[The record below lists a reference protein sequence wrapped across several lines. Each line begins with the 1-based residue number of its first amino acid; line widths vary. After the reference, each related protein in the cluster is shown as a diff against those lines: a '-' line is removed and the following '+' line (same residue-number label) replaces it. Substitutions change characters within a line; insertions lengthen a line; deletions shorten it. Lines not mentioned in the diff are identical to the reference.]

1 MTSDDLDLDPPASD
15 SYPEDCARGLRKYL
29 FVMAVIV
36 VGTLSGTFW
45 YRSLGPDGGSLN
57 LPMGGLA
64 AAHGGAAVNNVAGG
78 AGFGGNGGGGN
89 GLTGAGFAASP
100 RPVALTAAAGGVYP
114 DFAAVVGSLRGS
126 VVSVGRS
133 RPEGRFGF
141 NRAAMAG
148 GEAAAGGPAAAAPGG
163 DGALQFAVPAA
174 GAVLESIGTGFVV
187 RNDGYILTN
196 YHVVRGNDSMVV
208 TVFDEAGAVRYPATI
223 VKLDASVDL
232 ALLKI
237 EPRAPL
243 AVAPLGDSD
252 LTQVADEVIA
262 IGSPFGL
269 DLTVS
274 RGIISAKRKSL
285 VIEGTVHK
293 DLLQTDAAINQG
305 NSGGPLVNRS
315 GEVVG
320 VNTAIYTPTGAFA
333 GVGFA
338 VPSNQAKLFLA
349 DELALQAG
357 GAAGGA
363 WSLPVAAPP
372 GTTAMGTAGPPIM
385 AGAANPHRDE
395 RATMD
400 CGTCHQLLP
409 RPGARAPVRGL
420 TAAAPVM
427 AAPPIMAGT
436 PAPHRDGREAMDCGI
451 CHKFLPAGGVGATAR
466 GVPAAAPA
474 MAAPAIVA
482 GTPAPHRDGREA
494 MDCGIC
500 HKFLPAGGVGA
511 AARGVPAAA
520 PAMAPPPI
528 VAGTP
533 APHRDGRETMDCG
546 ICHKFLPAGG
556 ATAAPVAQPGGGGLR
571 FARPPATLALNVAVP
586 AQTGT
591 AAGGFTI
598 LGASALPVTAA
609 IAAQTG
615 MTEGKGVFVAAVVP
629 GSPAAEAGLEAG
641 MVIEKVDGRRLRTP
655 RELFS
660 AVEAAKTGDR
670 LRLLVT
676 GAKGRQELRLTVS
689 VLPAA
694 AMAPG
699 GAPGGTPGGAPAGA
713 AGMAAPGAAVAPAT
727 VPTEF
732 NWRGMEIETFAA
744 VLPPGAGGGVQ
755 LKGAV
760 IAEVIPGSPAQ
771 RAGLQANDII
781 LEVDGRPAGSAAQMN
796 QAVQAV
802 TGKRELVMRMAR
814 NNREFFAVLP

>member
-1 MTSDDLDLDPPASD
+1 
-15 SYPEDCARGLRKYL
+15 
-29 FVMAVIV
+29 
-36 VGTLSGTFW
+36 
-45 YRSLGPDGGSLN
+45 
-57 LPMGGLA
+57 
-64 AAHGGAAVNNVAGG
+64 
-78 AGFGGNGGGGN
+78 
-89 GLTGAGFAASP
+89 
-100 RPVALTAAAGGVYP
+100 
-114 DFAAVVGSLRGS
+114 
-126 VVSVGRS
+126 
-133 RPEGRFGF
+133 
-141 NRAAMAG
+141 
-148 GEAAAGGPAAAAPGG
+148 
-163 DGALQFAVPAA
+163 
-174 GAVLESIGTGFVV
+174 
-187 RNDGYILTN
+187 
-196 YHVVRGNDSMVV
+196 
-208 TVFDEAGAVRYPATI
+208 
-223 VKLDASVDL
+223 
-232 ALLKI
+232 
-237 EPRAPL
+237 
-243 AVAPLGDSD
+243 
-252 LTQVADEVIA
+252 
-262 IGSPFGL
+262 
-269 DLTVS
+269 
-274 RGIISAKRKSL
+274 
-285 VIEGTVHK
+285 
-293 DLLQTDAAINQG
+293 
-305 NSGGPLVNRS
+305 
-315 GEVVG
+315 
-320 VNTAIYTPTGAFA
+320 
-333 GVGFA
+333 
-338 VPSNQAKLFLA
+338 
-349 DELALQAG
+349 
-357 GAAGGA
+357 
-363 WSLPVAAPP
+363 
-372 GTTAMGTAGPPIM
+372 
-385 AGAANPHRDE
+385 
-395 RATMD
+395 
-400 CGTCHQLLP
+400 
-409 RPGARAPVRGL
+409 
-420 TAAAPVM
+420 
-427 AAPPIMAGT
+427 
-436 PAPHRDGREAMDCGI
+436 MDCGI

>member
-474 MAAPAIVA
+474 MA
-482 GTPAPHRDGREA
+482 
-494 MDCGIC
+494 
-500 HKFLPAGGVGA
+500 
-511 AARGVPAAA
+511 
-520 PAMAPPPI
+520 PPPI

>member
-451 CHKFLPAGGVGATAR
+451 CHKFLPAGGVGA
-466 GVPAAAPA
+466 
-474 MAAPAIVA
+474 
-482 GTPAPHRDGREA
+482 
-494 MDCGIC
+494 
-500 HKFLPAGGVGA
+500 